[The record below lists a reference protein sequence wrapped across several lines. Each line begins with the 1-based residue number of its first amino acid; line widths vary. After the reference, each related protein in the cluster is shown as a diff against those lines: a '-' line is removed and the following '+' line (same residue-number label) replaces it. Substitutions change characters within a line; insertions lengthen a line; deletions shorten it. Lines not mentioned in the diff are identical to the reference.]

1 MAITTAPLLHRETR
15 LNLDPS
21 YAGTT
26 IGVILPAHSN
36 SSFLSRP
43 KGTRRVLDDYYQ
55 GADETGF
62 VRQHLAASESS
73 IFFRQKHTHPRSF
86 LWRILSERKILEI
99 RSVDLTNDKHQ
110 KGEAILTLLLE
121 FRNPIQPFGVALAE
135 PAEKDSLNVF
145 VLTTAREL
153 YTLDLPK
160 DFFIRPAATEVEIDV
175 WCKSCS
181 PPAFSLRTPYRLVA
195 TSAQELLISLEDGM
209 VLRLTRNAADDGSVW
224 RETFFGEG
232 GLGSMVKSLLPWKG
246 GRSIRFGDRDLQ
258 ASTAA
263 AIETSPDQQHI
274 WTVSLNHTLRAWN
287 VKTGKVGVETDL
299 LGENNRDP
307 QKMAQFFIGA
317 EQRKLMQIL
326 EVQAPRD
333 GDEYFIVTYSPKR
346 HQFKFWGIRDA
357 DSVDFGIHDVQP
369 DFVFTPP
376 VDELMNT
383 TVWNL
388 EEFCIKPKSGWRDTD
403 LWIRVRSGPRCMVFN
418 LQFSLYDDF
427 EQLEDTW
434 SNNWTT
440 VDPGSLT
447 ADSLKAAPSNPRD
460 LDIEDPSFHSRSV
473 AEKYLDFLFYPGRFT
488 LPTLEAALRV
498 YIRGLSDEG
507 VRLYTAAGKA
517 PLKEKISVA
526 VAAKVQ
532 RRQRLDGL
540 DHDQHELD
548 LASQWQVFYG
558 VVEDFHKRRGE
569 PIALVY
575 DSENN
580 LPWLLHAD
588 YVSPIRTCSEIEV
601 LRLNEA
607 TFASTEDPPLSR
619 PLFASLKDD
628 LSINVAKLLTAAAV
642 FRKSFPS
649 SFNYQLELA
658 VRREV
663 AQESSFSVLDRMAQL
678 EAYCSI
684 CDQVTDDDYERL
696 ISHLDDLGGFQG
708 ITQELFV
715 AALERLDESARGHS
729 QSKAIAAYGAKTLIR
744 GAQETL
750 DLTYEILLDLLVLI
764 AFMGIDTEDAQ
775 DTLPDLDVAEIYPV
789 LIERLKGAL
798 ITRWLAR
805 TVRSDAQKSRRRTSS
820 VTSASFTSDMDI
832 GESPGKK
839 STATVTIFES
849 LFVGDWATMRTPD
862 GTLPELI
869 TYWCRAW
876 TFGLP
881 LPESWEFV
889 SGGVMSNLLKH
900 GNIDL
905 ASEFLPFVPNN
916 VWGTYLRAR
925 YYLTIGKDEM
935 ASIYFNKASY
945 GCGFFDI
952 FNTDTYGFLNAEERD
967 LFRRGL
973 GPFCQHV
980 MNLFDRAKSHVF
992 VVQWAEQALMYQGA
1006 SSNPKGIQEILSRL
1020 FHASVA
1026 CSNFRSA
1033 YGALIRFEDARLR
1046 RASLASLVKAMVA
1059 QHREKALIA
1068 LPFSHDL
1075 DAVDEILSTLA
1086 RDALNVATGPGESY
1100 HRTLYAFRVAKNNY
1114 RGAAHALYEQVSRLK
1129 TSASVLHDPKDE
1141 RVVNLYL
1148 VLINTL
1154 ALVKEDDRYL
1164 LVGQR
1169 DADPGA
1175 LGKQVVKRRLLTLE
1189 DVRREYQAELD
1200 RVAAMQTGRFAF
1212 GLGSGDGDVDML

>member
-1 MAITTAPLLHRETR
+1 MATPAAPLLHRETR

-26 IGVILPAHSN
+26 IGINLPSHGN
-36 SSFLSRP
+36 STFLSRS
-43 KGTRRVLDDYYQ
+43 KGTRRILQDHYQ

-62 VRQHLAASESS
+62 VRQHLAAGESS

-86 LWRILSERKILEI
+86 LWRVLSERKILEL
-99 RSVDLTNDKHQ
+99 RSVDLTVDKHP

-121 FRNPIQPFGVALAE
+121 FPNPIQPFGVALAE

-153 YTLDLPK
+153 YTLDLPR

-175 WCKSCS
+175 WCKSCV
-181 PPAFSLRTPYRLVA
+181 PTAFTLRTPYRLVA
-195 TSAQELLISLEDGM
+195 PSAQELLISLEDGQ
-209 VLRLTRNAADDGSVW
+209 VLRLTKNAADDGSFW
-224 RETFFGEG
+224 RETFYGEG
-232 GLGSMVKSLLPWKG
+232 GFGSALKSFLPWKG
-246 GRSIRFGDRDLQ
+246 SRTIRFGDRDLQ

-263 AIETSPDQQHI
+263 AIERSPDQQHI
-274 WTVSLNHTLRAWN
+274 WTVTLNHTLRSWN
-287 VKTGKVGVETDL
+287 INTGRVGLETDL

-307 QKMAQFFIGA
+307 QKMAQFFVGA

-346 HQFKFWGIRDA
+346 HQFKFWGVRDA
-357 DSVDFGIHDVQP
+357 DHQEHGIHDVQP
-369 DFVFTPP
+369 EFVFTPP
-376 VDELMNT
+376 IDELMNT

-388 EEFCIKPKSGWRDTD
+388 EEFSIKPKSGWRDAD
-403 LWIRVRSGPRCMVFN
+403 LWIQVRSGPRCSVFN
-418 LQFSLYDDF
+418 LRFSLYDDL

-434 SNNWTT
+434 RNNWTT
-440 VDPGSLT
+440 VDAGSLT

-473 AEKYLDFLFYPGRFT
+473 TEKYLDFLFYPGRFT
-488 LPTLEAALRV
+488 LPTLEAALGV
-498 YIRGLSDEG
+498 YLRGLSDESM
-507 VRLYTAAGKA
+507 RQYTAAGKMS
-517 PLKEKISVA
+517 LKEKISIAVA
-526 VAAKVQ
+526 VKVQ
-532 RRQRLDGL
+532 RRQRPDGL

-575 DSENN
+575 DFDNN

-588 YVSPIRTCSEIEV
+588 YVSPIRTCSEVEV
-601 LRLNEA
+601 LRLNEDK
-607 TFASTEDPPLSR
+607 FAGSEDPPLSR
-619 PLFASLKDD
+619 PLFASLQDD
-628 LSINVAKLLTAAAV
+628 LSINVAKLLTAASV

-649 SFNYQLELA
+649 SLNYQLELA
-658 VRREV
+658 VRREA
-663 AQESSFSVLDRMAQL
+663 AQESSFAVLDRMAQL

-684 CDQVTDDDYERL
+684 CDQVTDDDFEKL
-696 ISHLDDLGGFQG
+696 SSHLDDLGGFQG
-708 ITQELFV
+708 ITQELVV
-715 AALERLDESARGHS
+715 AALERLDENVRGHS
-729 QSKAIAAYGAKTLIR
+729 QPRAIAAYGAKTLIR

-750 DLTYEILLDLLVLI
+750 ELTYEILLDLLVLI
-764 AFMGIDTEDAQ
+764 AFVGTDFENPQ
-775 DTLPDLDVAEIYPV
+775 ESLPDLDVAEIYPV

-805 TVRSDAQKSRRRTSS
+805 TVRADSQRTRRRSSS
-820 VTSASFTSDMDI
+820 VTSEMDI
-832 GESPGKK
+832 GETQVKK

-849 LFVGDWATMRTPD
+849 LFVGDWATMRTPE

-905 ASEFLPFVPNN
+905 ASEFLPFLPNN
-916 VWGTYLRAR
+916 AWGTYLRAR
-925 YYLTIGKDEM
+925 YYLAIGKDEM

-952 FNTDTYGFLNAEERD
+952 FNIDTYSFLNAEERD
-967 LFRRGL
+967 SFRKGL

-980 MNLFDRAKSHVF
+980 MNLFDQAKSHVF
-992 VVQWAEQALMYQGA
+992 VVQWAEQALIYKEAA
-1006 SSNPKGIQEILSRL
+1006 SHPKSVQDILSRL

-1033 YGALIRFEDARLR
+1033 YGALIRFEDVRLR
-1046 RASLASLVKAMVA
+1046 KASLSSLVKAMVT

-1075 DAVDEILSTLA
+1075 DAVDEVLASLA
-1086 RDALNVATGPGESY
+1086 RDALNVASGPGESY

-1114 RGAAHALYEQVSRLK
+1114 RGAAHALYDQISRLK
-1129 TSASVLHDPKDE
+1129 ASAAALHDPKDS
-1141 RVVNLYL
+1141 RIVNLFL

-1169 DADPGA
+1169 EGTAADGVG
-1175 LGKQVVKRRLLTLE
+1175 LGKQVVKRRLLTL
-1189 DVRREYQAELD
+1189 DDIRREYQDELD
-1200 RVAAMQTGRFAF
+1200 RVAAMETGRFAF
-1212 GLGSGDGDVDML
+1212 GMAPAGDGDVDML

>member
-1 MAITTAPLLHRETR
+1 MATSVAPLLHRETR

-26 IGVILPAHSN
+26 IGFILPSHGN
-36 SSFLSRP
+36 SSFLSRS
-43 KGTRRVLDDYYQ
+43 KGTRRVLQDHYQ
-55 GADETGF
+55 GSDETGF
-62 VRQHLAASESS
+62 VRQHLAAGESS

-86 LWRILSERKILEI
+86 LWRILSERKILEL
-99 RSVDLTNDKHQ
+99 RSVDLTVDKHQ

-121 FRNPIQPFGVALAE
+121 FPNPIQPFGVALAE

-145 VLTTAREL
+145 VLTIAREL

-160 DFFIRPAATEVEIDV
+160 DFFIRPAASEVEADI
-175 WCKSCS
+175 WCKSCIPS
-181 PPAFSLRTPYRLVA
+181 AFTLRTPYRLVA
-195 TSAQELLISLEDGM
+195 PSAQELLISLEDGLL
-209 VLRLTRNAADDGSVW
+209 LRLTRNAADDGSSW
-224 RETFFGEG
+224 RETFYGEG
-232 GLGSMVKSLLPWKG
+232 GFGSALKSFLPWKG
-246 GRSIRFGDRDLQ
+246 SRTIRFGDRDLQ

-263 AIETSPDQQHI
+263 AIEHSPDQQHI
-274 WTVSLNHTLRAWN
+274 WTVSLNHTLRSWN
-287 VKTGKVGVETDL
+287 VKNGRVGLETDL

-307 QKMAQFFIGA
+307 QNMAPFFVGA

-346 HQFKFWGIRDA
+346 HQFKFWGVRDA
-357 DSVDFGIHDVQP
+357 DYQGHGIHDVQP

-388 EEFCIKPKSGWRDTD
+388 EEFCIKPKSGWRDAD
-403 LWIRVRSGPRCMVFN
+403 LWIQVRSGPRCSVFN
-418 LQFSLYDDF
+418 LRFSLYDDL

-434 SNNWTT
+434 RNNWTT
-440 VDPGSLT
+440 VDAGSLT
-447 ADSLKAAPSNPRD
+447 ADSLKATPSNPRD
-460 LDIEDPSFHSRSV
+460 LDMEDPSFHSRSV
-473 AEKYLDFLFYPGRFT
+473 TEKYLEFLFYPGRFT
-488 LPTLEAALRV
+488 IPTLEAALGV
-498 YIRGLSDEG
+498 YLRGLSDESM
-507 VRLYTAAGKA
+507 RLYTAAGKMS
-517 PLKEKISVA
+517 LKEKISIAVA
-526 VAAKVQ
+526 VKVQ
-532 RRQRLDGL
+532 RRQGSDGL
-540 DHDQHELD
+540 DHDKQELD
-548 LASQWQVFYG
+548 LANQWQVFYG

-569 PIALVY
+569 PIGLVY
-575 DSENN
+575 DFDNS

-588 YVSPIRTCSEIEV
+588 YVSPIRTCSEVEI
-601 LRLNEA
+601 LRLNEDK
-607 TFASTEDPPLSR
+607 FAGSEDPPLSR
-619 PLFASLKDD
+619 PLFSSLQDD

-663 AQESSFSVLDRMAQL
+663 AQESSFSILDRMAQF

-684 CDQVTDDDYERL
+684 CDQVTDDDFEKL
-696 ISHLDDLGGFQG
+696 SSHLDDLGGFQG
-708 ITQELFV
+708 ITQELVV
-715 AALERLDESARGHS
+715 AALERLDESTRGHS
-729 QSKAIAAYGAKTLIR
+729 QLKAIAGYGAKTLIR

-750 DLTYEILLDLLVLI
+750 ELTYEILLDLLVLI
-764 AFMGIDTEDAQ
+764 AFVGTDFENPQ
-775 DTLPDLDVAEIYPV
+775 ESLPDLDVAEIYPV

-805 TVRSDAQKSRRRTSS
+805 TVRADPQKTRRRSSS
-820 VTSASFTSDMDI
+820 VTSEMDI
-832 GESPGKK
+832 GENPVKK
-839 STATVTIFES
+839 CTATVTIFES
-849 LFVGDWATMRTPD
+849 LFIGDWATMRTPD

-905 ASEFLPFVPNN
+905 ASEFLPFLPSN

-925 YYLTIGKDEM
+925 YYLAIGKDEM

-952 FNTDTYGFLNAEERD
+952 FNVDTYGFLNAEERD
-967 LFRRGL
+967 SFRRGL
-973 GPFCQHV
+973 GPFCHHV

-992 VVQWAEQALMYQGA
+992 VVQWAEQALMYQEAA
-1006 SSNPKGIQEILSRL
+1006 SHPKSIQEILSRL

-1033 YGALIRFEDARLR
+1033 YGALIRYEDVRLR
-1046 RASLASLVKAMVA
+1046 KASLASLVKAMVT

-1075 DAVDEILSTLA
+1075 DAVDEVLASLA
-1086 RDALNVATGPGESY
+1086 RDALNVASGPGESY

-1114 RGAAHALYEQVSRLK
+1114 RGAAHALYDQISRLK
-1129 TSASVLHDPKDE
+1129 ASATALHDPKDA
-1141 RVVNLYL
+1141 RIVNLFL

-1154 ALVKEDDRYL
+1154 ALVKDDDRYL

-1169 DADPGA
+1169 ESTSADGVGLA
-1175 LGKQVVKRRLLTLE
+1175 KQVVKRRILTL
-1189 DVRREYQAELD
+1189 DDIRREYQDELD
-1200 RVAAMQTGRFAF
+1200 RVAAMETGRFAF
-1212 GLGSGDGDVDML
+1212 GMAAAGDGDVDML